1 MKREEVMDFLNEDD
15 QKSLEDY
22 DYIIRKDDLHVG
34 DYIKY
39 LTKSNYRF
47 HNWGILISVDEFPVL
62 RVMNRGVFYRIDF
75 DRIYLF
81 AKRVSRTRRDFY
93 EDLLKKLDGMK
104 SNARPVSSFH
114 QNSSS

>member
-1 MKREEVMDFLNEDD
+1 MKRDELMDFLNEDD

-22 DYIIRKDDLHVG
+22 NYITTQEQLHVG

-47 HNWGILISVDEFPVL
+47 HNWGILIAIDEFPVL

-75 DRIYLF
+75 DKIYLF
-81 AKRVSRTRRDFY
+81 AKRVARTRRDFY

-104 SNARPVSSFH
+104 QNARHVSFSP
-114 QNSSS
+114 S

>member
-15 QKSLEDY
+15 QKSLEYY

-39 LTKSNYRF
+39 LTKSNYKF
-47 HNWGILISVDEFPVL
+47 HNWGILIAVDEFPVL

-75 DRIYLF
+75 DKIYLF
-81 AKRVSRTRRDFY
+81 AKRVSKTRRDFY

-104 SNARPVSSFH
+104 SNAK
-114 QNSSS
+114 QISSSSSSS

>member
-1 MKREEVMDFLNEDD
+1 MKREQIMDFLNEDD

-22 DYIIRKDDLHVG
+22 EFITTQQQLHVG

-39 LTKSNYRF
+39 LTKSNYKF
-47 HNWGILISVDEFPVL
+47 HNSGILIGVDEFPVL

-81 AKRVSRTRRDFY
+81 TKRVSRTRRDFY
-93 EDLLKKLDGMK
+93 QDLLKKLDGMK
-104 SNARPVSSFH
+104 SNARQVSF
-114 QNSSS
+114 SSPS